1 MKQNNKKYTLNEG
14 RVIGNNIINYGGF
27 PKSINEVNEPTVLT
41 AQSPT
46 NSNGAGGPAPGIPA
60 GPPPGDYPRDRPVP
74 PPGNSPEWLAWW
86 LRWQEDNQ
94 PKQRPGESRPD
105 FLIRW
110 QQWLDLWERMQQWF
124 MAYGNSQRVN

>member
-1 MKQNNKKYTLNEG
+1 MNHYNKKYNLNEG

-27 PKSINEVNEPTVLT
+27 PKNINEANEPTVIT
-41 AQSPT
+41 AQNPT

-60 GPPPGDYPRDRPVP
+60 GPPPGEWDRTKPFP
-74 PPGNSPEWLAWW
+74 PPGNSQEWIDWW
-86 LRWQEDNQ
+86 WKWQEANQ
-94 PKQRPGESRPD
+94 PHQRPDESRPD

-124 MAYGNSQRVN
+124 VAYGNSQRVN

>member
-1 MKQNNKKYTLNEG
+1 MNYYNKKYNLNEG

-27 PKSINEVNEPTVLT
+27 PKNINEVNEPTVIT
-41 AQSPT
+41 AQTST

-60 GPPPGDYPRDRPVP
+60 GPPPGVYPTDKPVP
-74 PPGNSPEWLAWW
+74 PPGNSQEWIDWW
-86 LRWQEDNQ
+86 WNWQKDNQ
-94 PKQRPGESRPD
+94 PKQIPGESRPD

-124 MAYGNSQRVN
+124 VDYGNGQRVN